1 VNQFPADVIVT
12 GGAGFIGSEF
22 VNEISSNPAV
32 GKIFVLDKLTYAA
45 NLERIQA
52 NLDSG
57 RVELIVD
64 DVQNSHS
71 YKSIFQKSKFLIHF
85 AAESH
90 VDRSIEDGSPFIDS
104 NIKGTYQ
111 LLETARINPE
121 LKTLIVS
128 TDEVY
133 GSIETGEA
141 DEETSLNPSSYYSAS
156 KASADLIAMA
166 AMETY
171 KQKIMISRC
180 SNNYGP
186 TQHHEKLIPNMLN
199 ALINDKNISIYGDG
213 SNVREWIH
221 VNDHVNALVHL
232 LFKTN
237 KTGIYN
243 IGSGERLTN
252 IELARMILNKLGFS
266 DSRINYVEDRKGH
279 DYRYALNS
287 GKIRKEFEWKPK
299 RNIENS
305 LQDLVDTAQMRFK
318 S

>member
-1 VNQFPADVIVT
+1 MNQFPADVIVT